1 MNLWQEFLL
10 RGLSRVRVVHRL
22 PGRVRL
28 HVPLLGHVP
37 EPWRATLTIIEQI
50 LIMPEGISEVRIE
63 PRTGNVLIIYNTTLL
78 MEKEIL
84 ETLRAVL
91 AWARKH
97 HEQLVHLTPQDAQTM
112 LACFKK
118 ACAQGIG
125 PHLAELLEKELPHA
139 FWT

>member
-28 HVPLLGHVP
+28 HIPLLAHVP
-37 EPWRATLTIIEQI
+37 EDWRGTLTIIEQVLRI
-50 LIMPEGISEVRIE
+50 PEGISEIRME
-63 PRTGNVLIIYNTTLL
+63 PRTGNVLIIYDAHLL
-78 MEKEIL
+78 MEQDIL

-97 HEQLVHLTPQDAQTM
+97 HDQLLHLTPQDADTM

-118 ACAQGIG
+118 ACAEGIG

-139 FWT
+139 FWQ

>member
-1 MNLWQEFLL
+1 MSLWHEFLL
-10 RGLSRVRVVHRL
+10 RGLSRVQVVHRL
-22 PGRVRL
+22 PGRLRL

-37 EPWRATLTIIEQI
+37 EPWRGTLTIIEQI
-50 LIMPEGISEVRIE
+50 LIIPEGISQVRIE
-63 PRTGNVLIIYNTTLL
+63 PRTGNVLICYDTNLL
-78 MEKEIL
+78 LEKDIL

-97 HEQLVHLTPQDAQTM
+97 HEQLVHLAPRDAQTM
-112 LACFKK
+112 LKSFKK

-139 FWT
+139 FWS

>member
-1 MNLWQEFLL
+1 MNLWHEFLM
-10 RGLSRVRVVHRL
+10 RGLSRVSVVHRL

-28 HVPLLGHVP
+28 HIPLLGHVP
-37 EPWRATLTIIEQI
+37 EAWRETLTIIEQVLRI
-50 LIMPEGISEVRIE
+50 PEGISEIRME
-63 PRTGNVLIIYNTTLL
+63 PRTGNVLIIYDTDLL
-78 MEKEIL
+78 REKEIL

-97 HEQLVHLTPQDAQTM
+97 HDQLLRLTPQDADTM
-112 LACFKK
+112 LACFRK
-118 ACAQGIG
+118 ACAEGIG